1 MVAAEHR
8 HTLKLKFELDLT
20 PNQCILK
27 SDDSNCHVY
36 FSWIGINPDINIRT
50 SYGGRK
56 VFDKKS
62 MSHEAR
68 K

>member
-1 MVAAEHR
+1 MVAAEGRHR
-8 HTLKLKFELDLT
+8 LKLKFELDLT

-27 SDDSNCHVY
+27 SDDSNCPMF
-36 FSWIGINPDINIRT
+36 FSWIGINPDMSIRT
-50 SYGGRK
+50 NYGGRK
-56 VFDKKS
+56 VFDKES